1 MEAILKIM
9 SFVELNLFKMKPI
22 NLTEHQ
28 ITDII
33 NRFRFLERNTV
44 KNISEDTGIS
54 QSRVNKIINDFL
66 SEKIK

>member
-1 MEAILKIM
+1 MSEKI
-9 SFVELNLFKMKPI
+9 SNI
-22 NLTEHQ
+22 LTEYQ

-54 QSRVNKIINDFL
+54 ESRVRKIIDRFI
-66 SEKIK
+66 ETKKAKV

>member
-1 MEAILKIM
+1 
-9 SFVELNLFKMKPI
+9 MKPI
-22 NLTEHQ
+22 NLTEYQ

-54 QSRVNKIINDFL
+54 ESRVRKIIDGFI
-66 SEKIK
+66 ETKKAKV